1 MLRDSGLS
9 SLPRVRRGCLHLSG
23 CGFGSA
29 LNGPHVHAVKLPFAE
44 RAIVDASKVRDYL
57 LSPEHP
63 VGRFKAR
70 VFGAAGYD
78 QRDWSRLQRDILA
91 LATTMDVER
100 TASDEHG
107 QRFVGTGIL
116 VAPNGSLLP
125 VTTIWIIRSGEAE
138 PRFVTAYPGSA
149 S

>member
-1 MLRDSGLS
+1 M
-9 SLPRVRRGCLHLSG
+9 
-23 CGFGSA
+23 
-29 LNGPHVHAVKLPFAE
+29 KLPFAE

-57 LSPEHP
+57 LSSGHP

-70 VFGAAGYD
+70 VFGAVGYN
-78 QRDWSRLQRDILA
+78 QRDWSRLQRDLLA
-91 LATTMDVER
+91 LAITMEVEL

-107 QRFVGTGIL
+107 RRFAGIGNL
-116 VAPNGSLLP
+116 AAPNGSLLP

>member
-1 MLRDSGLS
+1 MVLG
-9 SLPRVRRGCLHLSG
+9 RRCTG
-23 CGFGSA
+23 A
-29 LNGPHVHAVKLPFAE
+29 QVHTVKLPFAE
-44 RAIVDASKVRDYL
+44 HAIVDASKVRDYL

-70 VFGAAGYD
+70 VFGAAGYR
-78 QRDWSRLQRDILA
+78 QRDWSRLQRDFLA
-91 LATTMDVER
+91 LATTMEVER

-107 QRFVGTGIL
+107 QRFVGTATL

-125 VTTIWIIRSGEAE
+125 VTTIWIIRSGEAA

>member
-1 MLRDSGLS
+1 
-9 SLPRVRRGCLHLSG
+9 
-23 CGFGSA
+23 
-29 LNGPHVHAVKLPFAE
+29 VKLPFAP

-70 VFGAAGYD
+70 VFAAAGYR
-78 QRDWSRLQRDILA
+78 QRDWSRLQRDFLA
-91 LATTMDVER
+91 LATTIDVER
-100 TASDEHG
+100 MASDKHG
-107 QRFVGTGIL
+107 ERFAGTGTL
-116 VAPNGSLLP
+116 HAPNGSLLP
-125 VTTIWIIRSGEAE
+125 VMTIWIIRSGETE